1 MLNYIEYLN
10 VPSQIAIALI
20 AVLFVLQLI
29 GEFLNFKGKAVP
41 EIMSIRK
48 YFARKKS
55 ERKVIRELPNTI
67 QDLKNIVNNIDKHY
81 NADNIAMRDKWI
93 DSVNNELMME
103 DKLVRDLDKKL
114 DEANKD
120 IVSILVDNKR
130 DTIIDFA
137 SRVSNSSVLVTK
149 EQFNRVF
156 KLYKEYED
164 LISKN
169 GLTNGEVDIA
179 YRIIVESYEEHLS
192 NHTFIEDTR
201 GW

>member
-48 YFARKKS
+48 YFSRKKY
-55 ERKVIRELPNTI
+55 ERKVIRELPDTI

-81 NADNIAMRDKWI
+81 SADNISMRDNWI
-93 DSVNNELMME
+93 DSVNKKLNME
-103 DKLVRDLDKKL
+103 DKLVRDLNKKL

-130 DTIIDFA
+130 NTIIDFA

-156 KLYKEYED
+156 KIYKEYED
-164 LISKN
+164 LISNN

>member
-48 YFARKKS
+48 YFARKKL
-55 ERKVIRELPNTI
+55 ERKVIRELPDTM
-67 QDLKNIVNNIDKHY
+67 QELKNIVNNIDKHY
-81 NADNIAMRDKWI
+81 NADNISMRDKWI
-93 DSVNNELMME
+93 DSVNKKLNME
-103 DKLVRDLDKKL
+103 DKLVRNLDKKI

-137 SRVSNSSVLVTK
+137 SRVSNSNVLVTK
-149 EQFNRVF
+149 EQFNRIF

-192 NHTFIEDTR
+192 NHAFIEDTR

>member
-55 ERKVIRELPNTI
+55 ERKVIRELPDTI

-81 NADNIAMRDKWI
+81 NADNIFMRDKWI
-93 DSVNNELMME
+93 DSVNNKLMME

>member
-55 ERKVIRELPNTI
+55 ERKVIRELPDTI
-67 QDLKNIVNNIDKHY
+67 QDLKDIVNHIDEHY
-81 NADNIAMRDKWI
+81 NEDNISKRDKWI
-93 DSVNNELMME
+93 DSVNNKLMLE

-120 IVSILVDNKR
+120 IASILVDSKR
-130 DTIIDFA
+130 DTIINFA
-137 SRVSNSSVLVTK
+137 SKVSNSNALVTK
-149 EQFNRVF
+149 EQFNRIF

-164 LISKN
+164 LISNN

>member
-48 YFARKKS
+48 YFSRKKL
-55 ERKVIRELPNTI
+55 ERKVIRELPDTT
-67 QDLKNIVNNIDKHY
+67 QDLKNIVNNINKHY
-81 NADNIAMRDKWI
+81 NADNISMRDKWV
-93 DSVNNELMME
+93 DSVNNKLMME

-137 SRVSNSSVLVTK
+137 SKVSNSNVLVTK
-149 EQFNRVF
+149 EQFNRIF

-179 YRIIVESYEEHLS
+179 YRIIVESYEDHLS